1 MRNLCGIAQPPARLA
16 SPMISPELLAPFQ
29 MGVLFLLIVVA
40 LAIFTTEALSIELT
54 ALSVI
59 AVLIVFFHFFPV
71 IGPGGE
77 DRLDLRVLLSGFAN
91 PALIAVLGLL
101 VLGEGLTRT
110 GVLDD
115 AANTVIVF
123 TRQNR
128 AFAVAL
134 MLVVVVGF
142 SAVLNNIPVVVL
154 FIPIMQALTRRFRQS
169 PSRYMMLLS
178 FASVLGGMTT
188 LIGSSTNLLVS
199 LELDDLGEQP
209 FGFFDFTIPGLVLAG
224 SGLLYLFFVAPRLLP
239 DRAPL
244 GGVVEEP
251 SRHFIAQISVTQGS
265 RLVGLTAVGGIFP
278 ALKDI
283 TVLMIQRGEH
293 AAVPPYEDLALE
305 VGDLVIVAATRQA
318 LADLAKG
325 APELLHPEMMADAF
339 RGPGVDD
346 ERDNGERRAS
356 WSASGQILAEV
367 MVRPGSEMVGRTLEE
382 IGFRYKHH
390 CIVLGV
396 ERRSRMLRERI
407 TRMPLKDGDVLLIQG
422 GPEDVD
428 RLRGERNVVLMEWS
442 RQPLV
447 TPQHKR
453 AAAAI
458 FLAVVAASAFEI
470 APIALAAFCGATAMI
485 ASGILSF
492 SDAIRVLDRKIVLTI
507 AMALALGAAMQETGG
522 ATLLAHTLMEVLSGA
537 TPGQVL
543 SAFFLLLA
551 LLSNVLSTKATAV
564 LFTPIAVDLARVLG
578 VPVEPFAVAVI
589 FASNCSFASPI
600 GYQTNLL
607 VMTPGN
613 YRFID
618 FVRCGTPLILLVW
631 VVFSLFA
638 PWYYGLPL

>member
-1 MRNLCGIAQPPARLA
+1 MIA
-16 SPMISPELLAPFQ
+16 PEFLAPFQ

-40 LAIFTTEALSIELT
+40 LTVFATEALSIELT

-59 AVLIVFFHFFPV
+59 AVLIVVFYFFPV
-71 IGPGGE
+71 IGPDGE
-77 DRLDLRVLLSGFAN
+77 DKLDLRRLFSGFSN
-91 PALIAVLGLL
+91 PALIAVLALL

-115 AANTVIVF
+115 AANSVIQF

-128 AFAVAL
+128 AFAIAL
-134 MLVVVVGF
+134 MLVVVVAF

-154 FIPIMQALTRRFRQS
+154 FVPIMQTLTRRFRQS
-169 PSRYMMLLS
+169 PSRYLMLLS

-199 LELDDLGEQP
+199 LELADLGERP

-224 SGLLYLFFVAPRLLP
+224 TGLLYLFFVAPRLLP

-244 GGVVEEP
+244 GSMAEEH

-265 RLVGLTAVGGIFP
+265 RLVGLTPVGGIFP
-278 ALKDI
+278 DLKDI
-283 TVLMIQRGEH
+283 TVQMIQRGER
-293 AAVPPYEDLALE
+293 AIVPPFEDGALE
-305 VGDLVIVAATRQA
+305 VGDLLVVVATRQA
-318 LADLAKG
+318 LAELAKG
-325 APELLHPEMMADAF
+325 EPELLHPEFMADAF
-339 RGPGVDD
+339 RGTA
-346 ERDNGERRAS
+346 DNGDNENDEQGTR
-356 WSASGQILAEV
+356 WTVGGQIQAEV
-367 MVRPGSEMVGRTLEE
+367 MVRPESEFAGRTLEE
-382 IGFRYKHH
+382 IGFHYRHH
-390 CIVLGV
+390 CIVLGI

-407 TRMPLKDGDVLLIQG
+407 TRIPLKDGDVLLIQG
-422 GPEDVD
+422 QPEDVD

-447 TPQHKR
+447 TPQHR
-453 AAAAI
+453 RNAALI
-458 FLAVVAASAFEI
+458 FLAVIAASATG
-470 APIALAAFCGATAMI
+470 ALPIALAAFCGATVMI
-485 ASGILSF
+485 AINILPLG
-492 SDAIRVLDRKIVLTI
+492 DALKVLDRKIVLTI

-522 ATLLAHTLMEVLSGA
+522 AALLARLLIEALAGA
-537 TPGQVL
+537 SPGQIL

-564 LFTPIAVDLARVLG
+564 LFTPIAVDLAQVLE

-600 GYQTNLL
+600 GYQTNLV

-613 YRFID
+613 YRFMD
-618 FVRCGTPLILLVW
+618 FVRVGTPLILLVW
-631 VVFSLFA
+631 IVFTLFA

>member
-1 MRNLCGIAQPPARLA
+1 M
-16 SPMISPELLAPFQ
+16 LAPFQ

-40 LAIFTTEALSIELT
+40 LTIFTTEALSIELT

-59 AVLIVFFHFFPV
+59 AVLILFFHFFPV
-71 IGPGGE
+71 IGPDGE
-77 DRLDLRVLLSGFAN
+77 DRLDLRHLLSGFAN

-115 AANTVIVF
+115 AANSVILF
-123 TRQNR
+123 TKQNR
-128 AFAVAL
+128 AVAVAL
-134 MLVVVVGF
+134 MLAVVVAF

-169 PSRYMMLLS
+169 PSRYMMLIS

-199 LELDDLGEQP
+199 LELDDLGEEP
-209 FGFFDFTIPGLVLAG
+209 FGFFDFTVPGLVIAG
-224 SGLLYLFFVAPRLLP
+224 SGLLYLLFVAPRLLP
-239 DRAPL
+239 DRPPL
-244 GGVVEEP
+244 AGIAEE
-251 SRHFIAQISVTQGS
+251 SGRHFMAQISVTQGS
-265 RLVGLTAVGGIFP
+265 RLAGLKPVGGIFP
-278 ALKDI
+278 DLKDV
-283 TVLMIQRGEH
+283 TVLMIQRDEQ
-293 AAVPPYEDLALE
+293 ALVPPYEEGLVLE
-305 VGDLVIVAATRQA
+305 AGDLVVVSATRQA
-318 LADLAKG
+318 LAELAKG
-325 APELLHPEMMADAF
+325 APELLHPELMADAF
-339 RGPGVDD
+339 RGPDD
-346 ERDNGERRAS
+346 GSEPDAS
-356 WSASGQILAEV
+356 APRSPWTVSGQIHAEV
-367 MVRPGSEMVGRTLEE
+367 MVRPDSELVGRTLEE
-382 IGFRYKHH
+382 IGFRHRH
-390 CIVLGV
+390 DCIVLGI

-407 TRMPLKDGDVLLIQG
+407 TRIPLKDGDVLLIQG
-422 GPEDVD
+422 RPQDVD

-453 AAAAI
+453 VAAGI
-458 FLAVVAASAFEI
+458 FLAVVAVSALELV
-470 APIALAAFCGATAMI
+470 PIALAAFCGATAMI
-485 ASGILSF
+485 AMRILPIG
-492 SDAIRVLDRKIVLTI
+492 DAIRVLDRKIVLTI

-522 ATLLAHTLMEVLSGA
+522 ARMLAQLLMQTLAGA
-537 TPGQVL
+537 SPGQVL

-600 GYQTNLL
+600 GYQTNLV

>member
-1 MRNLCGIAQPPARLA
+1 MIDPA
-16 SPMISPELLAPFQ
+16 LLAPFQ
-29 MGVLFLLIVVA
+29 MGVLFLLILVA
-40 LAIFTTEALSIELT
+40 LTVLATEALSIELT

-59 AVLIVFFHFFPV
+59 AILMAFFHFFPV
-71 IGPGGE
+71 TGPGGE
-77 DRLDLRVLLSGFAN
+77 DLLDPRRLFSGFAN
-91 PALIAVLGLL
+91 PALMAVLALL

-115 AANTVIVF
+115 AANTVIHF

-128 AFAVAL
+128 AFAIAL

-169 PSRYMMLLS
+169 PSRYLMLLS

-199 LELDDLGEQP
+199 LEMDDMGEEP

-244 GGVVEEP
+244 GGVVEER
-251 SRHFIAQISVTQGS
+251 SRHFVAQISVPPAS
-265 RLVGLTAVGGIFP
+265 RLVGLRPVGGIFP
-278 ALKDI
+278 ALKNV
-283 TVLMIQRGEH
+283 TVLMIQRGER
-293 AAVPPYEDLALE
+293 AMVPPFEDLTLE
-305 VGDLVIVAATRQA
+305 AGDMVIIAATRQA
-318 LADLAKG
+318 LAELAKG
-325 APELLHPEMMADAF
+325 EPELLHPDLMADAY
-339 RGPGVDD
+339 RSDGDD
-346 ERDNGERRAS
+346 AESDAGAARSPWTAP
-356 WSASGQILAEV
+356 GQIQAEV
-367 MVRPGSEMVGRTLEE
+367 MVRPESELVGRTLEE
-382 IGFRYKHH
+382 IGFRYRHH
-390 CIVLGV
+390 CIVLGI

-422 GPEDVD
+422 RPQDID
-428 RLRGERNVVLMEWS
+428 RLRGERSVVLMEWS

-447 TPQHKR
+447 TPEHKR
-453 AAAAI
+453 NAALI
-458 FLAVVAASAFEI
+458 FLAVITTSAFDI
-470 APIALAAFCGATAMI
+470 VPIALASFCGATAMI
-485 ASGILSF
+485 ATGILTLN
-492 SDAIRVLDRKIVLTI
+492 DAIRVLDRKIVLTI

-522 ATLLAHTLMEVLSGA
+522 ASFLAALLIDAMAGA
-537 TPGQVL
+537 PPGQVL

-564 LFTPIAVDLARVLG
+564 LFTPIAIDLARVLG

-600 GYQTNLL
+600 GYQTNLV

-613 YRFID
+613 YRFMD
-618 FVRCGTPLILLVW
+618 FAKVGTPLILLVW
-631 VVFSLFA
+631 IAFTLFA

>member
-1 MRNLCGIAQPPARLA
+1 MIDPA
-16 SPMISPELLAPFQ
+16 LLAPFQ
-29 MGVLFLLIVVA
+29 MGVLFLLILVA
-40 LAIFTTEALSIELT
+40 LTVLATEALSIELT

-59 AVLIVFFHFFPV
+59 AILMAFFHFFPV
-71 IGPGGE
+71 TGPGGE
-77 DRLDLRVLLSGFAN
+77 DLLDPRRLFSGFAN
-91 PALIAVLGLL
+91 PALMAVLALL

-115 AANTVIVF
+115 AANTVIHF

-128 AFAVAL
+128 AFAIAL

-169 PSRYMMLLS
+169 PSRYLMLLS

-199 LELDDLGEQP
+199 LEMDDMGEEP

-244 GGVVEEP
+244 GGVVEER
-251 SRHFIAQISVTQGS
+251 SRHFVAQISVPSGS
-265 RLVGLTAVGGIFP
+265 RLVGLRPVGGIFP
-278 ALKDI
+278 ALKNV
-283 TVLMIQRGEH
+283 TVLMIQRGER
-293 AAVPPYEDLALE
+293 AMVPPFEDLALE
-305 VGDLVIVAATRQA
+305 VGDLVIIAATRQA
-318 LADLAKG
+318 LAELAKG
-325 APELLHPEMMADAF
+325 EPELLHPDLMANAYRSNEDDAESDAGAT
-339 RGPGVDD
+339 RSPWT
-346 ERDNGERRAS
+346 AP
-356 WSASGQILAEV
+356 GQIQAEV
-367 MVRPGSEMVGRTLEE
+367 MVRPESDLVGRTLEE
-382 IGFRYKHH
+382 IGFRYRHH
-390 CIVLGV
+390 CIVLGI

-407 TRMPLKDGDVLLIQG
+407 TRIPLKDGDVLLIQG
-422 GPEDVD
+422 RPQDID
-428 RLRGERNVVLMEWS
+428 RLRGERSVVLMEWS

-447 TPQHKR
+447 TPEHKR
-453 AAAAI
+453 NAALI
-458 FLAVVAASAFEI
+458 FLAVIVASAFGI
-470 APIALAAFCGATAMI
+470 VPIALASFCGATAMI
-485 ASGILSF
+485 AAGILTLN
-492 SDAIRVLDRKIVLTI
+492 DAIRVLDRKIVLTI

-522 ATLLAHTLMEVLSGA
+522 ASFLAALLIDAMAGA
-537 TPGQVL
+537 PAGQVL

-564 LFTPIAVDLARVLG
+564 LFTPIAIDLARVLG

-600 GYQTNLL
+600 GYQTNLV

-613 YRFID
+613 YRFMD
-618 FVRCGTPLILLVW
+618 FVKVGTPLILLVW
-631 VVFSLFA
+631 IAFTLFV

>member
-1 MRNLCGIAQPPARLA
+1 
-16 SPMISPELLAPFQ
+16 MIPPELVAPFQ
-29 MGVLFLLIVVA
+29 MGVLFVLIVVA
-40 LAIFTTEALSIELT
+40 LTIFATETLSIELT
-54 ALSVI
+54 ALSTI

-71 IGPGGE
+71 IGADGE
-77 DRLDLRVLLSGFAN
+77 NRLDVRLLLSGFAN

-115 AANTVIVF
+115 AANSVIQF

-134 MLVVVVGF
+134 MLIVVVAF

-154 FIPIMQALTRRFRQS
+154 FVPIMQALTRRFRQS

-178 FASVLGGMTT
+178 YASVLGGMTT

-199 LELDDLGEQP
+199 LELANLGERS
-209 FGFFDFTIPGLVLAG
+209 FGFFDFTVPGLVLAC
-224 SGLLYLFFVAPRLLP
+224 SGLVYLFFVAPHLLP
-239 DRAPL
+239 DRGPMA
-244 GGVVEEP
+244 GVVEEA

-265 RLVGLTAVGGIFP
+265 RLVGLRPVGGIFP
-278 ALKDI
+278 DLKDI

-293 AAVPPYEDLALE
+293 AAVPPYEDVSLE
-305 VGDLVIVAATRQA
+305 AGDLVIVAATRQA
-318 LADLAKG
+318 LAELAKG
-325 APELLHPEMMADAF
+325 APELLHPELMADAF
-339 RGPGVDD
+339 RGTGEEGESDST
-346 ERDNGERRAS
+346 ERRP
-356 WSASGQILAEV
+356 WNASGQILAEV
-367 MVRPGSEMVGRTLEE
+367 MVRPGSELVGRTLEE
-382 IGFRYKHH
+382 IGFRYHHH
-390 CIVLGV
+390 CIVLGI
-396 ERRSRMLRERI
+396 ERRARMLRDRI
-407 TRMPLKDGDVLLIQG
+407 TRMPLKEGDVLLIQG
-422 GPEDVD
+422 RPEDVD

-447 TPQHKR
+447 TPRHR
-453 AAAAI
+453 RLAAAI
-458 FLAVVAASAFEI
+458 FLAVVAASASGVV
-470 APIALAAFCGATAMI
+470 PIALAAFCGATAMI
-485 ASGILSF
+485 AGGIVSF
-492 SDAIRVLDRKIVLTI
+492 GDALKVLDRKIVLTI

-522 ATLLAHTLMEVLSGA
+522 ATLLAQQLIEAMSGA
-537 TPGQVL
+537 TTGQVL

-600 GYQTNLL
+600 GYQTNLV

-613 YRFID
+613 YRFMD
-618 FVRCGTPLILLVW
+618 FVRVGTPLILLVW
-631 VVFSLFA
+631 LVFTLFA

>member
-1 MRNLCGIAQPPARLA
+1 MIDPA
-16 SPMISPELLAPFQ
+16 LLAPFQ

-40 LAIFTTEALSIELT
+40 LTVLATEALSIELT

-59 AVLIVFFHFFPV
+59 AALMLFFHFFPV
-71 IGPGGE
+71 LGPGGG
-77 DRLDLRVLLSGFAN
+77 DLLDLRRLFSGFAN
-91 PALIAVLGLL
+91 PALMAVLALL

-115 AANTVIVF
+115 AANTVIHF

-128 AFAVAL
+128 AFAIAL
-134 MLVVVVGF
+134 MLVVVVAF

-169 PSRYMMLLS
+169 PSRYLMLLS

-199 LELDDLGEQP
+199 LELDDLGEEP

-224 SGLLYLFFVAPRLLP
+224 TGLLYLFFVAPRLLP

-244 GGVVEEP
+244 AGVVEER
-251 SRHFIAQISVTQGS
+251 SRHFVAQISVPQGS
-265 RLVGLTAVGGIFP
+265 RLVGLRPVGGIFP
-278 ALKDI
+278 DLKNI
-283 TVLMIQRGEH
+283 TVLMIQRGER
-293 AAVPPYEDLALE
+293 AMVPPFEDLTLE
-305 VGDLVIVAATRQA
+305 IGDLVIIAATRQA
-318 LADLAKG
+318 LGDLAKG
-325 APELLHPEMMADAF
+325 EPELLHPELMANAYRSD
-339 RGPGVDD
+339 GD
-346 ERDNGERRAS
+346 EAESDTGAGRS
-356 WSASGQILAEV
+356 PWTVPGQIQAEV
-367 MVRPGSEMVGRTLEE
+367 MVRPESELVGRTLEE
-382 IGFRYKHH
+382 IGFRYRHH
-390 CIVLGV
+390 CIVLGI

-407 TRMPLKDGDVLLIQG
+407 TRIPLKDGDVLLIQG
-422 GPEDVD
+422 RPEDID
-428 RLRGERNVVLMEWS
+428 HLRGERSVVLMEWS

-447 TPQHKR
+447 TPEHKR
-453 AAAAI
+453 NAALI
-458 FLAVVAASAFEI
+458 FLAVIVTSSFGVV
-470 APIALAAFCGATAMI
+470 PIALAAFCGATAMI
-485 ASGILSF
+485 AAGILTLN
-492 SDAIRVLDRKIVLTI
+492 DPIRVLDRKIVLTI

-522 ATLLAHTLMEVLSGA
+522 ATFLAELLEGAMEGA
-537 TPGQVL
+537 KPGQVL

-564 LFTPIAVDLARVLG
+564 LFTPIAVDLAHVLG

-600 GYQTNLL
+600 GYQTNLV

-613 YRFID
+613 YRFMD
-618 FVRCGTPLILLVW
+618 FVKVGTPLILLVW
-631 VVFSLFA
+631 LAFTLFA